1 MRTLDPIASKY
12 PNIDFYVVSYNEPV
26 EVIADYIEEHGYTD
40 VIPASPVGT
49 MLADLEITRQMAMM
63 VVNANGAIYH
73 RQVMGSA
80 ATWEPHFTELTDNPD
95 ALPEGVEIQRQRD
108 QRRQDLQLPS

>member
-12 PNIDFYVVSYNEPV
+12 PGVDFYVVSYNEPV
-26 EVIADYIEEHGYTD
+26 ETIAEYIEEGGYTD
-40 VIPASPVGT
+40 VIPAEPVGT
-49 MLADLEITRQMAMM
+49 MLADLQVTRQMAMM
-63 VVNANGAIYH
+63 AVNGNGMIYH

-80 ATWEPHFTELTDNPD
+80 AAWEPFFTALTADP
-95 ALPEGVEIQRQRD
+95 AAVPAEVEIQQQKD